1 MNEVK
6 RIDQY
11 HQSESGGQGKE
22 RLWQDA
28 KSLDNPDLDNKKREQ
43 TIRELE
49 QALAKEVNLDTDT
62 INGVLNNITDS
73 LTRQKIISSIEN
85 KFSLKGRLWMKDVSG
100 TWLEVKIDSP
110 AIQKDKLH
118 GWIIKYTVL
127 AKRETDSQGHM
138 IIVNFNGRDG
148 KMPKR
153 INYINTFIRYK
164 NESQMQDG
172 KMEAA
177 A

>member
-1 MNEVK
+1 
-6 RIDQY
+6 
-11 HQSESGGQGKE
+11 
-22 RLWQDA
+22 
-28 KSLDNPDLDNKKREQ
+28 
-43 TIRELE
+43 
-49 QALAKEVNLDTDT
+49 
-62 INGVLNNITDS
+62 
-73 LTRQKIISSIEN
+73 
-85 KFSLKGRLWMKDVSG
+85 MKDVSG

-172 KMEAA
+172 KWKPRHKFPIIKPLLFCGVFSLLIISKKGCRNNT
-177 A
+177 